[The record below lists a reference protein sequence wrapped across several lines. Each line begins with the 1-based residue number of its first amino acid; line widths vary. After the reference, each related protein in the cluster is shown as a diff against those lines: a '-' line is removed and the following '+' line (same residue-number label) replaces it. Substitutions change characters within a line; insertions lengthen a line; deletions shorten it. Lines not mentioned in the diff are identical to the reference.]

1 MTQRTFLDD
10 MRAESAT
17 RLDAAFAAFHADNP
31 VVYEHLVRLARQ
43 AQARGRKKA
52 GIRMLWEVMRW
63 ELFVGVDVDR
73 GESPFK
79 LNDHLT
85 SRYARLIMEREPD
98 LHAFFET
105 RSVERAVDVE

>member
-1 MTQRTFLDD
+1 
-10 MRAESAT
+10 
-17 RLDAAFAAFHADNP
+17 
-31 VVYEHLVRLARQ
+31 
-43 AQARGRKKA
+43 
-52 GIRMLWEVMRW
+52 VMRW